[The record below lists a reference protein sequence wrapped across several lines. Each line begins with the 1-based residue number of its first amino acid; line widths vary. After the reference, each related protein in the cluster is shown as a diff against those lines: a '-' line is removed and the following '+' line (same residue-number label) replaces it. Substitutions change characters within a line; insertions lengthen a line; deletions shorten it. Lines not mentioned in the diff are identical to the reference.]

1 MNIVK
6 IHDDLNNKS
15 PTHNS
20 LIKPVVA
27 TLGYNGIV
35 PFYPPWVPLLPEQT
49 HSSSLPRW
57 KKDLSLWLNSGFQCG
72 IWQHSKTRE
81 TQPTKPIYLL
91 FIYGFICFET
101 KVSLVAP
108 RWTWNYCV
116 PQDGLELLSILL
128 CQPPRC
134 WDHVT
139 YKHACLRVCMCIYMN
154 SVYSMRNFRN
164 SEVMLGCFLVWMIS
178 WPFLKKTS

>member
-1 MNIVK
+1 MGAFASWEDTFKLSFQV
-6 IHDDLNNKS
+6 
-15 PTHNS
+15 
-20 LIKPVVA
+20 
-27 TLGYNGIV
+27 
-35 PFYPPWVPLLPEQT
+35 E
-49 HSSSLPRW
+49 
-57 KKDLSLWLNSGFQCG
+57 KDLSLWLNSGFQCG

-108 RWTWNYCV
+108 RWTWNYYV

-164 SEVMLGCFLVWMIS
+164 SEVMLGCVLVWMIS
-178 WPFLKKTS
+178 WPFLKRTS